1 MRWLAIAGA
10 VLGLAACESSSSPP
24 VQQAPKPH
32 LELVE
37 APGAGD
43 VVQIIADAVAEATR
57 DHKQLVVYEGAE
69 WCEPCR
75 NFHDAAAAGQLDQTF
90 GNVRFLVFDA
100 DRDGQALAQ
109 AGYRSEL
116 IPLFALPRPDG
127 TPSGKQ
133 IEGAIKGQDAVTQ
146 ITPRLQKLLAP

>member
-1 MRWLAIAGA
+1 MRWLAIIG
-10 VLGLAACESSSSPP
+10 VLAACESTPSPP
-24 VQQAPKPH
+24 PAPKPH

-43 VVQIIADAVAEATR
+43 VVQIIRDAVTEATR
-57 DHKQLVVYEGAE
+57 DHKQLVVYEGAT

-75 NFHDAAAAGQLDQTF
+75 SFHDAAAAGQLDQAF
-90 GNVRFLVFDA
+90 GNLRVLVFDA
-100 DRDGQALAQ
+100 DRDGEALAQ

-116 IPLFALPRPDG
+116 IPLFAIPRPDG

-133 IEGAIKGQDAVTQ
+133 IEGAIKGQDAVAQ
-146 ITPRLQKLLAP
+146 ITPRLQKLLADGP

>member
-1 MRWLAIAGA
+1 MKLASLLL
-10 VLGLAACESSSSPP
+10 VLAACEQSAAPP
-24 VQQAPKPH
+24 PAPRGK

-43 VVQIIADAVAEATR
+43 VVPIIAEAVGQATR
-57 DHKQLVVYEGAE
+57 DHKQLLVYEGAE

-75 NFHDAAAAGQLDQTF
+75 HFHDAAAAGQLDQTF
-90 GNVRFLVFDA
+90 GNLRMLVFDA
-100 DRDGQALAQ
+100 DRDGEALAQ

-116 IPLFALPRPDG
+116 IPLFAIPRADG

-133 IEGAIKGQDAVTQ
+133 IEGAIKGQDAVAQ
-146 ITPRLQKLLAP
+146 ITPRLQKLLAEP